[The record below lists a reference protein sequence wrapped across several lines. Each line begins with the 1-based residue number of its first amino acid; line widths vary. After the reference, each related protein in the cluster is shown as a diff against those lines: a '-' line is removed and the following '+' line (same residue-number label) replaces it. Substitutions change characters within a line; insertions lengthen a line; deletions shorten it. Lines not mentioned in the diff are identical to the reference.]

1 MSYKYSCRIN
11 TLVVYALL
19 IVSYRMSYCYREDRE
34 EEGEEGEYDMDID
47 SSWIDTLT
55 QEIQNEAE
63 KRERDEQ
70 ENERELYKIFYR
82 TPNTFIHFNIIY
94 LNLKREVVSTIR
106 FKHNLSVM
114 NIIPQSELMEVIQKY
129 NRRDDRRDD
138 RATKHILYSIDSIM
152 IYVVD
157 VDHDPREIA
166 KLGSDGSG
174 DDNSCRSFRNIIKYD
189 ILSNDYIFIKPTITF
204 FQDLNSII
212 IVFAE

>member
-1 MSYKYSCRIN
+1 MN
-11 TLVVYALL
+11 
-19 IVSYRMSYCYREDRE
+19 YCYRDDRDDREDIEDRE
-34 EEGEEGEYDMDID
+34 EECEYDID

-94 LNLKREVVSTIR
+94 LNRAREVVSTIR
-106 FKHNLSVM
+106 FKHNLSVV

-129 NRRDDRRDD
+129 NRRDDRRDG
-138 RATKHILYSIDSIM
+138 RREGRSTKHILYSIDSIM

-166 KLGSDGSG
+166 KLGGDGSGYGNG

>member
-1 MSYKYSCRIN
+1 
-11 TLVVYALL
+11 
-19 IVSYRMSYCYREDRE
+19 MSYCYSEDREDRE
-34 EEGEEGEYDMDID
+34 DSEDREGDYDMDID

-138 RATKHILYSIDSIM
+138 RPTKHILYSIDSIM

-166 KLGSDGSG
+166 KLGGDWSG

>member
-1 MSYKYSCRIN
+1 MNCN
-11 TLVVYALL
+11 
-19 IVSYRMSYCYREDRE
+19 EDNE
-34 EEGEEGEYDMDID
+34 EECEYGMDID

-55 QEIQNEAE
+55 QEIQNETE

-82 TPNTFIHFNIIY
+82 TPNTFIHFNIVY

-129 NRRDDRRDD
+129 NRRDDRPRDGRRRDD

-157 VDHDPREIA
+157 VDHDPREVA
-166 KLGSDGSG
+166 KLG
-174 DDNSCRSFRNIIKYD
+174 DDIHDSSCRSFRNIIKYD